1 MKGFIMFDDTHD
13 VKLIMLN
20 ASNTVIAREIE
31 SNYPVAFHPF
41 PYAKAIQ
48 ILDMAIGVHSQSTES
63 NYFESNEYIEKILVM
78 KIEPKY

>member
-1 MKGFIMFDDTHD
+1 MFDDTHD

-41 PYAKAIQ
+41 PYARAIAILDIAIQ
-48 ILDMAIGVHSQSTES
+48 VDGEQDVPNYLES
-63 NYFESNEYIEKILVM
+63 DEYIEKSLVM
-78 KIEPKY
+78 KIMPKY